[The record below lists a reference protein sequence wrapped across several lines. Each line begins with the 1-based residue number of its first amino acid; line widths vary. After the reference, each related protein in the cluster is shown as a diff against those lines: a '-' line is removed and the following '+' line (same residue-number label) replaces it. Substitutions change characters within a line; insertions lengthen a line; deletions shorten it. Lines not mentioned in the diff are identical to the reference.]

1 MKTDKKINR
10 FKDSGK
16 NTKEISSTKQSY
28 LMEALRL
35 FADKGYEA
43 VGVVEI
49 SKAVGCTTSALY
61 KHFAGKKALY
71 DAILQMGEDAFSR
84 NMSRLKTNFSDYTE
98 EQKKALITM
107 TEEEQITMIKEL
119 FLAVAEGE
127 YPRLFR
133 KLMMV
138 EQFKHPEL
146 GQLYNQRYIAMQFH
160 SFESLMQ
167 IWIESGVVKP
177 MDPYLMAVQYTSP
190 IIVTIEIFD
199 REPEKREELLQLLEN
214 HIRQFN
220 KVYRLS

>member
-1 MKTDKKINR
+1 MKKDIL
-10 FKDSGK
+10 KDSGK

-71 DAILQMGEDAFSR
+71 DAILKVGEDAFRR
-84 NMSRLKTNFSDYTE
+84 NMSQLKLDFSSYTE
-98 EQKKALITM
+98 EEKKALIAM
-107 TEEEQITMIKEL
+107 TEEEQIRMVQEL

-146 GQLYNQRYIAMQFH
+146 GRLYNQRYITMQFH

-167 IWIESGVVKP
+167 IWIESGIVKP
-177 MDPYLMAVQYTSP
+177 LNPYFMAVQYTCP
-190 IIVTIEIFD
+190 IIVAIEEFD
-199 REPEKREELLQLLEN
+199 REPERREELLQMLEN
-214 HIRQFN
+214 HVRQFN
-220 KVYRLS
+220 MVYRAL